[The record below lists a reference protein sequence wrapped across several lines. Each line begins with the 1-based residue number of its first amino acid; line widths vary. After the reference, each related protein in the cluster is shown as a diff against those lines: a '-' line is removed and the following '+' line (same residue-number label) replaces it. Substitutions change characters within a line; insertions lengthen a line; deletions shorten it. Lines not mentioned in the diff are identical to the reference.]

1 MKAKKKAWIVIIVL
15 AVIGFCVGFY
25 FGYNGEKD
33 KQEQTNTQTRTQE
46 KEIRAQGEMKD
57 GELVDYTKNN
67 MLELGKYK
75 GRTVTVTPTETEVYQ
90 AILLEA
96 EDWKKKVADGER
108 VEKGDW
114 ISLDYEGYVDD
125 QPSDDLSES
134 GAVIQVGAR
143 NLFNAAFERG
153 LMGLKLGETYNLNVT
168 FAEDDADPDVAGK
181 TITFSVEVNAKF
193 NDAYAKKMSK
203 NKYPNVKAYYEY
215 AKAKEEKEN
224 REGIGDTVWEDL
236 LKECNVKKYPAGSRK
251 QAYKDQKRSYQV
263 FAKVSGQSY
272 EEFIGALQKIKDNT
286 DAIPL
291 YTNYAA
297 GWTMGAWDA
306 YIGGCATGDPDFMNY
321 GMVHGENPFA
331 DNGNETG
338 PFAVYNILYQAV
350 SQELVED
357 DPTTTDWEGCKGMIN
372 NGEIGCMVLG
382 SWAVVQ
388 MQEAGD
394 NADDIGYMPFPITV
408 DGKQYASAGPD
419 YCYGINVHSDY
430 DNQLASMIYVK
441 WLTEESN
448 FSYDQGGIPIC
459 VGNEYPDVLAAFDGV
474 ELVVDN
480 PAPEGEEDLF
490 GEINTE
496 SEISLNADNTHVQ
509 DVLEHALNGDKTMEE
524 IADEWNQ
531 AWTDAQEEYDITPAP
546 YVYGSGVA
554 AE

>member
-1 MKAKKKAWIVIIVL
+1 MRVRKMTALMLAGAMTASMGTFAFADEAKELPTIDSIKLGEDYTDLTASIKVLTHRTDIVDTTFQDYIKKFNESYPNITIEYEAVTDYAEDIKLRLTTDDWGDICGIPTNLQKNELEDEFISYGDKKTLDENYVL
-15 AVIGFCVGFY
+15 LNNFA
-25 FGYNGEKD
+25 YNGNVYGIPS
-33 KQEQTNTQTRTQE
+33 TSN
-46 KEIRAQGEMKD
+46 AQGIVYNKKVFEEA
-57 GELVDYTKNN
+57 GVTELPK
-67 MLELGKYK
+67 
-75 GRTVTVTPTETEVYQ
+75 TPTE
-90 AILLEA
+90 
-96 EDWKKKVADGER
+96 
-108 VEKGDW
+108 
-114 ISLDYEGYVDD
+114 
-125 QPSDDLSES
+125 
-134 GAVIQVGAR
+134 
-143 NLFNAAFERG
+143 
-153 LMGLKLGETYNLNVT
+153 
-168 FAEDDADPDVAGK
+168 
-181 TITFSVEVNAKF
+181 
-193 NDAYAKKMSK
+193 
-203 NKYPNVKAYYEY
+203 
-215 AKAKEEKEN
+215 
-224 REGIGDTVWEDL
+224 
-236 LKECNVKKYPAGSRK
+236 
-251 QAYKDQKRSYQV
+251 
-263 FAKVSGQSY
+263 
-272 EEFIGALQKIKDNT
+272 FIEALQKIKDNT

-291 YTNYAA
+291 YTNFAA

-331 DNGNETG
+331 DNGDETG

>member
-25 FGYNGEKD
+25 FGYKGEKD

-134 GAVIQVGAR
+134 GAVIQVGAG

-272 EEFIGALQKIKDNT
+272 EEFIGASK
-286 DAIPL
+286 
-291 YTNYAA
+291 
-297 GWTMGAWDA
+297 
-306 YIGGCATGDPDFMNY
+306 
-321 GMVHGENPFA
+321 
-331 DNGNETG
+331 
-338 PFAVYNILYQAV
+338 V
-350 SQELVED
+350 S
-357 DPTTTDWEGCKGMIN
+357 
-372 NGEIGCMVLG
+372 
-382 SWAVVQ
+382 
-388 MQEAGD
+388 
-394 NADDIGYMPFPITV
+394 
-408 DGKQYASAGPD
+408 
-419 YCYGINVHSDY
+419 
-430 DNQLASMIYVK
+430 
-441 WLTEESN
+441 
-448 FSYDQGGIPIC
+448 
-459 VGNEYPDVLAAFDGV
+459 
-474 ELVVDN
+474 
-480 PAPEGEEDLF
+480 
-490 GEINTE
+490 
-496 SEISLNADNTHVQ
+496 
-509 DVLEHALNGDKTMEE
+509 
-524 IADEWNQ
+524 
-531 AWTDAQEEYDITPAP
+531 
-546 YVYGSGVA
+546 
-554 AE
+554 

>member
-1 MKAKKKAWIVIIVL
+1 MEFLLPVMQGIVYNKKVFEEAGV
-15 AVIGFCVGFY
+15 
-25 FGYNGEKD
+25 
-33 KQEQTNTQTRTQE
+33 T
-46 KEIRAQGEMKD
+46 
-57 GELVDYTKNN
+57 ELPK
-67 MLELGKYK
+67 
-75 GRTVTVTPTETEVYQ
+75 TPTE
-90 AILLEA
+90 
-96 EDWKKKVADGER
+96 
-108 VEKGDW
+108 
-114 ISLDYEGYVDD
+114 
-125 QPSDDLSES
+125 
-134 GAVIQVGAR
+134 
-143 NLFNAAFERG
+143 
-153 LMGLKLGETYNLNVT
+153 
-168 FAEDDADPDVAGK
+168 
-181 TITFSVEVNAKF
+181 
-193 NDAYAKKMSK
+193 
-203 NKYPNVKAYYEY
+203 
-215 AKAKEEKEN
+215 
-224 REGIGDTVWEDL
+224 
-236 LKECNVKKYPAGSRK
+236 
-251 QAYKDQKRSYQV
+251 
-263 FAKVSGQSY
+263 
-272 EEFIGALQKIKDNT
+272 FIEALQKIKDNT
-286 DAIPL
+286 DAIPM
-291 YTNYAA
+291 YTNFAA

-331 DNGNETG
+331 DNGDETG

-388 MQEAGD
+388 MQQAGD

-531 AWTDAQEEYDITPAP
+531 AWTDAQEEYDVTPVP